1 MKVYTADNIRNISLV
16 GHSGAG
22 KTSLIEAMLYNSKAL
37 DRMGKVTDGNTV
49 SDFTEEEIARG
60 SSINTSYAACEWKN
74 CKINLIDAPGDFDF
88 VGEQN
93 LAMFA
98 GDVALI
104 VASARDTEA
113 AVGADK
119 AMRQADKS
127 NMPVAMFIN
136 RVDEPNSSFT
146 KAVEAYQEAFGS
158 KVIPLSIPIVENE
171 QMTGFVDVLQ
181 HKAYKLGDRAEASEI
196 TIPAEFEESCSR
208 YYNALMEQIAETDEE
223 LMTKFFDD
231 EPFSPEEIEKGIVHA
246 ISEKTLIPVF
256 GGSAINDMGVT
267 FFMDTVVRYF
277 PRPTRRSPVE
287 ASKAGGEVIELPC
300 DSKGPLAAFIFKTI
314 MDPFVGRIS
323 LIRVF
328 SGEFDASENAYNLL
342 QDSEE
347 RINGLYVMRGKKQ
360 FEVDKLYAG
369 DVGALTKL
377 TSSKTNET
385 LSLKDQAVTVKPV
398 TMPVP
403 CLSMAIT
410 SVKSGEEDKVMQG
423 MNRLSDE
430 DISFTIANDAETSQL
445 VLSGQGE
452 IQLMTLCNKL
462 KNKFGTEAVL
472 SDARVPYRE
481 TIRKKVRVQGKHK
494 KQTGGHGQYGDVWI
508 RFEPGTEDE
517 LEFSEEVVGGAVP
530 KNYFPAVE
538 KGLQEAVK
546 EGPLAG
552 YPVVKLKA
560 ILDDGSYH
568 DVDSNEMSFI
578 QAARLAYRNGLPQA
592 DPIILEPIS
601 SVKIHI
607 PDSYLGDIMGDMSKR
622 RGRILGMGADPEESG
637 YQVVDAEA
645 PTSELMK
652 YATDLRSMTQGR
664 GYFSMEF
671 ARYEQAPT
679 EVSQKVI
686 ALAQA
691 AKEDQ

>member
-196 TIPAEFEESCSR
+196 PIPAEFEEPCSH

-287 ASKAGGEVIELPC
+287 ASKAGGEVIELAC
-300 DSKGPLAAFIFKTI
+300 DSKGPLVAFIFKTI

-328 SGEFDASENAYNLL
+328 SGEFDASENAYNLV

-385 LSLKDQAVTVKPV
+385 LSRKDQAVTVKPV

>member
-1 MKVYTADNIRNISLV
+1 MKVYTADKIRNITLV

-22 KTSLIEAMLYNSKAL
+22 KTSLIESMLYNSKAL

-60 SSINTSYAACEWKN
+60 SSINTSYAACEWKD

-88 VGEQN
+88 LGEQK

-119 AMRQADKS
+119 AMRQAEKS

-136 RVDEPNSSFT
+136 RVDEPNASYT
-146 KAVEAYQEAFGS
+146 KAIEAYQEAFGS
-158 KVIPLSIPIVENE
+158 KVVPLSIPIVENE
-171 QMTGFVDVLQ
+171 KMTGFVDVLN
-181 HKAYKLGDRAEASEI
+181 HKAYKLGDRTEANEI
-196 TIPAEFEESCSR
+196 PIPAEFEELCSN
-208 YYNALMEQIAETDEE
+208 YYNALMEQIAETNEE
-223 LMTKFFDD
+223 LMMKFFDD
-231 EPFSPEEIEKGIVHA
+231 EPFTPEEIEMGLVHA

-256 GGSAINDMGVT
+256 GGSAINDMGIT
-267 FFMDTVVRYF
+267 FFMDTLVRYF

-287 ASKAGGEVIELPC
+287 AAQAGGEVIELPC
-300 DSKGPLAAFIFKTI
+300 DSRGPLAAFVFKTI

-328 SGEFDASENAYNLL
+328 SGEFDSSENAYNLT

-369 DVGALTKL
+369 DIGALTKL
-377 TSSKTNET
+377 TTTKTNET
-385 LSLKDQAVTVKPV
+385 LSLKDQAVAVKPV

-403 CLSMAIT
+403 CLTMAIT

-430 DISFTIANDAETSQL
+430 DISFTIANDAETSQML
-445 VLSGQGE
+445 LSGQGE
-452 IQLMTLCNKL
+452 IQLMTLCSKL

-508 RFEPGTEDE
+508 RFEPGTEDA

-578 QAARLAYRNGLPQA
+578 QAARLAYRNGMPQA

-622 RGRILGMGADPEESG
+622 RGRILGMGADPEETG

-671 ARYEQAPT
+671 ARYEQAPG

-686 ALAQA
+686 AMAQA
-691 AKEDQ
+691 EKEE